1 MTQVPDSIQRH
12 PGSPAERAAAG
23 KAARAVAPRSSH
35 AGWEP
40 AADRAD
46 PVELLERQA
55 GARVGRLVPLRY
67 GRMLVSPFTFY
78 RGAAALMAADLAAT
92 PRSGFETQLCGDA
105 HLSNFGAFASP
116 ERRLVFDLNDF
127 DETLPGPWEWD
138 VKRLAASFSLAG
150 RDRGCGGRA
159 RRRIV
164 RAAARRISP
173 RRCAGWRGW
182 ATSKS
187 WYQQLDTETIAA
199 RWAGTVGGRQRK
211 AFKRN
216 VAKARAKD
224 SDRAFAKLV
233 EEVDGEPR
241 IRSDPP
247 LIVSVR
253 QLAEQESGLR
263 GVDVEA
269 LVRQVLSDYRD
280 TLPSERRSVLD
291 GYRLADVAFKVV
303 GVGSVGTR
311 AWIALMLGRDES
323 DPLFLQIK
331 EAQRSVLE
339 PYAAPSRF
347 DHQGERV
354 VHGQRLM
361 QATSDVMLGWVR
373 ANGVDGEQR
382 DFYVRQLWDWKGS
395 AEVESMD
402 ARGLTAYAEVC
413 GMTLAHAHARGGDRI
428 AIAAY
433 LGKGQSFDRAMAEFA
448 EAYADQSERDYE
460 ALREAEPRGPDR
472 GRPGRPLTRRQSSSW
487 RWRIAQA
494 SNQTNPTSSE
504 PKATNGGTQPA
515 GRTTTSAAT
524 TKASAASMKPL
535 STGRIAAQPVW
546 PRRPPLI
553 SAQRFGGR
561 PAGPAGSRSGDG
573 RWRRS

>member
-1 MTQVPDSIQRH
+1 MPDSIQQH
-12 PGSPAERAAAG
+12 PGSPQERAAAG
-23 KAARAVAPRSSH
+23 KAARAAAPRSGH
-35 AGWEP
+35 GEWAPAG
-40 AADRAD
+40 DRPD

-55 GARVGRLVPLRY
+55 GSRVGRLVPLRY
-67 GRMLVSPFTFY
+67 GRMLASPFAFF
-78 RGAAALMAADLAAT
+78 RGAAAVMAADLPGT
-92 PRSGFETQLCGDA
+92 PRSGLEAQLCGDA

-150 RDRGCGGRA
+150 RARGCGGRQ

-164 RAAARRISP
+164 AAAAGEYRATMRRLA
-173 RRCAGWRGW
+173 RMGNLE
-182 ATSKS
+182 S
-187 WYQQLDTETIAA
+187 WYQQLDADAIAA
-199 RWAGTVGGRQRK
+199 RWADAVGGRQRK
-211 AFKRN
+211 AFERN

-233 EEVDGEPR
+233 EQVDGRPG

-247 LIVSVR
+247 LVVPVR
-253 QLAEQESGLR
+253 ELAAEEAP

-269 LVRQVLSDYRD
+269 LVLEVLSGYRD
-280 TLPSERRSVLD
+280 SLPDERRAVLD
-291 GYRLADVAFKVV
+291 SYRLADVAFKVV

-311 AWIALMLGRDES
+311 AWIVLMLGRDEG

-331 EAQRSVLE
+331 EAQRSALE

-361 QATSDVMLGWVR
+361 QASGDVLLGWVR
-373 ANGVDGEQR
+373 AQAVDGELR

-395 AEVESMD
+395 ARVESMD
-402 ARGLTAYAEVC
+402 ARGLTAYAQIC

-433 LGKGQSFDRAMAEFA
+433 LGKGEAFDRAMATFA
-448 EAYADQSERDYE
+448 EAYADQSERDYT
-460 ALREAEPRGPDR
+460 ALRDAARE
-472 GRPGRPLTRRQSSSW
+472 GR
-487 RWRIAQA
+487 IEVAA
-494 SNQTNPTSSE
+494 E
-504 PKATNGGTQPA
+504 PKAA
-515 GRTTTSAAT
+515 
-524 TKASAASMKPL
+524 
-535 STGRIAAQPVW
+535 
-546 PRRPPLI
+546 
-553 SAQRFGGR
+553 
-561 PAGPAGSRSGDG
+561 
-573 RWRRS
+573 